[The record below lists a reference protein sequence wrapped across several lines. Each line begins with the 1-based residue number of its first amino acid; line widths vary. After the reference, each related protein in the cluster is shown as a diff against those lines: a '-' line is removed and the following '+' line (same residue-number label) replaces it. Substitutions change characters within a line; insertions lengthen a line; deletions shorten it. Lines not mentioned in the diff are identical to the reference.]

1 MEDLFNLNGQDKD
14 IEEYEEIL
22 IDTSSPRTGSLYG
35 NHNYNNNNSI
45 YDNKNNTTTTTTTT
59 TTTSTF
65 NNNNN
70 NNNSNNN
77 DSYDDI
83 FFGQTNKGDSKH
95 FSPLTNRYNPRNA
108 STEDINL
115 TFNFDDYGERTSN
128 NNNNNNNTSTA
139 IPPPPLTG
147 SHNNISTSTT
157 SLSSSPSF
165 LDDTDDQ
172 TFSAIDITS
181 SNNNLFNIYNNNNI
195 SNSGNS
201 IPIITPITPITTT
214 PATTST
220 TTTTTTTTS
229 NSTNNMFSFFSLSS
243 TTTTPN
249 SNTTSSLLT
258 PTIEEIE
265 EKQDSFILS
274 NNDNDKVQQQQIN
287 NNNNTSNNN
296 NTIETNGTTGTTTT
310 TASIFNLNTLKKAIN
325 TTADK
330 LNFST
335 DRFWNDLGEDQTIT
349 DDQANIFEKWLRLG
363 EDIPHYAWSRRLDQ
377 NFPEHKQF
385 NVSIWQG
392 LKLMGLGYR
401 MWKYVKKELTS
412 GRLPIMDPFNLPKP
426 GPIMGVPIGGIGS
439 GSINRG
445 WKGDFVRWNLASGI
459 VSNQVIDTDKFSV
472 FINFTDSQYNNIP
485 GASITSSKKAVVL
498 YPGKPK
504 SNLNLD
510 VWNWNL
516 KGDNSCYFG
525 LFPRAW
531 TVYEE
536 PHPDI
541 RLICKQVSPV
551 IPHNYQETSYPT
563 GVYEWKVEN
572 HNSNSDVEIS
582 LMLTW
587 QNSIGTD
594 SDQEGGHYNKSFNYK
609 EGNQKVKGITL
620 IHKKT
625 QKVDKQVYSDP
636 FELSIA
642 VRDDPDVHITY
653 NTRFETTSRLDA
665 ANLWY
670 TFNKTGELENTDDSR
685 PSAPKRPIGSAI
697 AVKVKVPAGGS
708 KTIVFSIAWDNPICR
723 FQLGSGYYRRYTKFY
738 GNSGN
743 NSQKIAF
750 DAIQNYKN
758 WDTDISRWQNPIL
771 HDPTLPRFYK
781 MALFNELYYFV
792 DGGTVWTHGSVPEIA
807 PSKYPI
813 KHMLKPENVNDVNHI
828 GRFAYL
834 ESLEYLMY
842 NTYDVHFYSSFALI
856 SLWPLLEVSLQYD
869 ISDSTL
875 IDYNLNWECI
885 HSGNQIPRKARCAVP
900 HDLGNPGEDPWKR
913 VNAYNIQDVSRWKDL
928 PCKFILQVYRDYLVV
943 QDRNFLLQVYGVVEE
958 VIRRSFDEFDKDK
971 DGVIDNEGFP
981 DQTYDTWSATGC
993 SAYSGGLWLASLKAA
1008 SEMASVLGFKED
1020 QEVYEKIFDNGSKSY
1035 CKRLWNGHYFN
1046 YDSSKSI
1053 HANSIM
1059 SDMLAGHWYLVSCGL
1074 PSYITFDQALSSLSI
1089 INEYNVRSY
1098 GKDICGAVNGMRPE
1112 GMVDTTCLQSAEV
1125 WIGTSF
1131 SLAAT
1136 MILHRMD
1143 KEAWDLVEGI
1153 VNSSYQKWGFQYQT
1167 PEAWDSN
1174 GSYRAAAYMRP
1185 LSIWSI
1191 QWALEKRKVYDYY
1204 TEYSKTQPQNS
1215 RESLLN

>member
-22 IDTSSPRTGSLYG
+22 IDAVSPRQSLQS
-35 NHNYNNNNSI
+35 NNMFGTPFS
-45 YDNKNNTTTTTTTT
+45 
-59 TTTSTF
+59 
-65 NNNNN
+65 NNN
-70 NNNSNNN
+70 NNNSNNSNYYDNKNTTTNTTATTTYNSNN

-95 FSPLTNRYNPRNA
+95 FSPLSNRFNPRNA

-115 TFNFDDYGERTSN
+115 TFNFDDYGEKT
-128 NNNNNNNTSTA
+128 

-147 SHNNISTSTT
+147 SHNNISTSTSST
-157 SLSSSPSF
+157 SSPF

-181 SNNNLFNIYNNNNI
+181 SNNNILNNNI
-195 SNSGNS
+195 NISHSNNSINNNSNSNINS
-201 IPIITPITPITTT
+201 NSNSSTVLSPTIP
-214 PATTST
+214 
-220 TTTTTTTTS
+220 TTTTTTTS
-229 NSTNNMFSFFSLSS
+229 TIANNNNSSNNMLSFNFFSSS
-243 TTTTPN
+243 STQTTTTT
-249 SNTTSSLLT
+249 SNTLLS
-258 PTIEEIE
+258 PSIEEVE
-265 EKQDSFILS
+265 EKQDSFILPMTSHNNSS
-274 NNDNDKVQQQQIN
+274 NAVQSPPSQNNIN
-287 NNNNTSNNN
+287 SPTTSS
-296 NTIETNGTTGTTTT
+296 TTTT
-310 TASIFNLNTLKKAIN
+310 TSIFNLNTLKKAIN

-335 DRFWNDLGEDQTIT
+335 DRFWNDLGEDHVTA
-349 DDQANIFEKWLRLG
+349 DDHSNEFEKWLRLG

-377 NFPEHKQF
+377 NFADHKQF

-401 MWKYVKKELTS
+401 MWKYVKKELTA

-445 WKGDFVRWNLASGI
+445 WKGDFVRWNLESGI
-459 VSNQVIDTDKFSV
+459 VSNQVVDTDKFSV
-472 FINFTDSQYNNIP
+472 FINFHDAQYNNV
-485 GASITSSKKAVVL
+485 GSITPSKKAVVL

-504 SNLNLD
+504 TNLNLD
-510 VWNWNL
+510 VWNWSL

-551 IPHNYQETSYPT
+551 IPHNYKETSYPT
-563 GVYEWKVEN
+563 GVYEWKIEN
-572 HNSNSDVEIS
+572 HNASSDVDIS

-587 QNSIGTD
+587 QNSIGTE
-594 SDQEGGHYNKSFNYK
+594 SDQAGGHYNKTFSYK
-609 EGNQKVKGITL
+609 EGGSSIKGITL

-625 QKVDKQVYSDP
+625 QKVDKQVYNDP

-642 VRDDPDVHITY
+642 VREDPGLKITY

-697 AVKVKVPAGGS
+697 AVKVTVPAGGS
-708 KTIVFSIAWDNPICR
+708 KTIVFSIAWDSPICR
-723 FQLGSGYYRRYTKFY
+723 FQMGSGYYRRYTKFY
-738 GNSGN
+738 GNAGN

-750 DAIQNYKN
+750 DSIQNYKS

-771 HDPTLPRFYK
+771 HDPTLPKFYK

-792 DGGTVWTHGSVPEIA
+792 DGGSVWTNGSVPEIA
-807 PSKYPI
+807 PSRYPI
-813 KHMLKPENVNDVNHI
+813 KHLLKPEDTSDPNSV

-885 HSGNQIPRKARCAVP
+885 HSGSQIPRKAKCAVP

-958 VIRRSFDEFDKDK
+958 VIRRSFEEFDKDK

-981 DQTYDTWSATGC
+981 DQTYDTWSAIGC

-1008 SEMASVLGFKED
+1008 SEMAKVLGFKED
-1020 QEVYEKIFDNGSKSY
+1020 QEVYDRIFENGSKSY
-1035 CKRLWNGHYFN
+1035 NKKLWNGHYFN
-1046 YDSSKSI
+1046 YDSSKSV

-1059 SDMLAGHWYLVSCGL
+1059 SDMLAGHWYLISCGL
-1074 PSYITFDQALSSLSI
+1074 ESYITFDQALSSLSI
-1089 INEYNVRSY
+1089 INEYNVKSY
-1098 GKDICGAVNGMRPE
+1098 GKEICGAVNGMRPE

-1136 MILHRMD
+1136 MLLHRMD

-1167 PEAWDSN
+1167 PEAWDLN
-1174 GSYRAAAYMRP
+1174 GQYRAAAYMRP

-1191 QWALEKRKVYDYY
+1191 QWAIEKRKDFDYY